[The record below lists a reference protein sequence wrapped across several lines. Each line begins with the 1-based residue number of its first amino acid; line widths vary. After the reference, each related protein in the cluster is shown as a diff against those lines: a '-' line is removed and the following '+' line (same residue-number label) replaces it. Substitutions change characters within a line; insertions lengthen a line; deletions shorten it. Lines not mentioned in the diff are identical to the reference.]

1 MTECILIYMLQVAG
15 TTKEKVMFVNEQ
27 TNRTEILVYN
37 NIEDMKKN
45 YNEIQSLF
53 KQMTKECK

>member
-37 NIEDMKKN
+37 NIEDMKN
-45 YNEIQSLF
+45 HYNEIQSLF

>member
-27 TNRTEILVYN
+27 TNKTEVLVYKDIKDLN
-37 NIEDMKKN
+37 NNFK
-45 YNEIQSLF
+45 EIQAVY
-53 KQMTKECK
+53 KRMTEECR